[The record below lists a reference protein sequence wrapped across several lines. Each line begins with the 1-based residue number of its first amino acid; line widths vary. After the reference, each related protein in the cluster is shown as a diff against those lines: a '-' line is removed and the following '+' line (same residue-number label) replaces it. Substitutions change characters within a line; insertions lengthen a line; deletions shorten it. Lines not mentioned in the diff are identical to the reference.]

1 VTAVL
6 TVPETVAVNC
16 KVLVAATEADV
27 GETEMATTS
36 GSGGAGEEEEAE
48 EVEKGLAV
56 QP

>member
-1 VTAVL
+1 ML

-27 GETEMATTS
+27 GETEMATTG